1 MRFLY
6 YDDLDTGQHE
16 QLGVE
21 VFGAVYDLA
30 GVIAQAPG
38 WLGLTTPPLPQTPWD
53 YLGFTPED
61 RAALAAA
68 IGGLN
73 RLSSEQRSVL
83 IRSHTRRL
91 APVPRPRSLRC
102 FSAFEAH
109 TRAIRQR
116 RGLGMPPEWHE
127 YPVFFF
133 GNHNAIYGSG
143 EPIPQPAS
151 FWMDY
156 ELQIACIIGREGRN
170 IRASQAEEF
179 IAGYTIMNDW
189 CARDLEM
196 YEMRIGVGPA
206 KGRDFAVSLGPTLVT
221 PDELEP
227 YAIGEGDQRR
237 YDLEMTVSVNDR
249 ALNTLPGNAR
259 EMFFTFAQMIERA
272 SADATLYPGDVLA
285 SGAVG
290 SGSLLSLGAEEALGR
305 WLQPHDRVDLEV
317 TGLGVLRNTIQP
329 LVP

>member
-6 YDDLDTGQHE
+6 YDDLETGQRE

-21 VFGAVYDLA
+21 VFGSVYNLA
-30 GVIAQAPG
+30 EAIAQVPA
-38 WLGLTTPPLPQTPWD
+38 WLGLVTPPVPQTPWD
-53 YLGFTPED
+53 YLGFNSED
-61 RAALAAA
+61 RVALAAVVGSLDA
-68 IGGLN
+68 LSAEQRGGL
-73 RLSSEQRSVL
+73 
-83 IRSHTRRL
+83 IRPHTRRL

-102 FSAFEAH
+102 FAAFEAH

-127 YPVFFF
+127 YPIFFF
-133 GNHNAIYGSG
+133 GNHNAIYGPG

-151 FWMDY
+151 FWLDY
-156 ELQIACIIGREGRN
+156 ELQIACVIGQEGRN
-170 IRASQAEEF
+170 IRASEAEAF

-196 YEMRIGVGPA
+196 YEMRVGIGPA

-227 YAIGEGDQRR
+227 YAIGDGPQRR
-237 YDLEMTVSVNDR
+237 YDLEMIVSVNDH
-249 ALNTLPGNAR
+249 ALNSLPGNAR
-259 EMFFTFAQMIERA
+259 EMLFTFPQMIERA

-290 SGSLLSLGAEEALGR
+290 SGSLLSLGAEESLGR

-329 LVP
+329 LML